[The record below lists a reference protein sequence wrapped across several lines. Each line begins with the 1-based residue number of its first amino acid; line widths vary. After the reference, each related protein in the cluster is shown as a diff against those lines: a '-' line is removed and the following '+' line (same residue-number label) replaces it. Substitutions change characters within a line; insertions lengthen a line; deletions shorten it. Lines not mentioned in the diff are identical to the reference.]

1 MLIAQLHW
9 ILLESS
15 TAMDGG
21 ELQQFQ
27 ISLKIGESCFQ
38 KCPIMLMDQG
48 LIKNKARFVKNFEEK
63 VREKI
68 VKICETRSRSENYEV
83 LIQFLL

>member
-27 ISLKIGESCFQ
+27 ISSKIGESCFQ
-38 KCPIMLMDQG
+38 KCPIMLRDQG
-48 LIKNKARFVKNFEEK
+48 LIKNKARFVKNLDEK
-63 VREKI
+63 VREPN
-68 VKICETRSRSENYEV
+68 CEN
-83 LIQFLL
+83 

>member
-15 TAMDGG
+15 TAIDGG

-27 ISLKIGESCFQ
+27 ISSKIGESCFQ
-38 KCPIMLMDQG
+38 KCPIMLVDQG
-48 LIKNKARFVKNFEEK
+48 LIKNNARFMEKFDEK
-63 VREKI
+63 VREPN
-68 VKICETRSRSENYEV
+68 EENDANGSRSEQNEV